1 MTKNIIISFQLLRFF
16 APVLIFISHTNEL
29 FGFENGIT
37 LKYLGCASVSLFIAL
52 SAYLTY
58 LTNDNYNQISAAT
71 TLKKRLKQFYLLHL
85 ITLIIAIPL
94 SVNSLVSDHISW
106 IICFVA
112 NLTLL
117 QSYIP
122 IFSVYYSFNGV
133 AWYLSL
139 MLYLALLTPI
149 TLRLWKR
156 MSLKT
161 SIIALVVIGVMEYLL
176 TFLFFSSPYVQWVV
190 YVFPVIRYFDFFCGG
205 AAYKLAK
212 YIRDRKLYTLNKI
225 ICCISI
231 VLIICL
237 ALISVFLG
245 NRYFLTAV
253 WLLPSHMLVMS
264 LSNIR
269 IELNVENI
277 IFKGIMGFADISL
290 EFFMLH
296 QLVIKYFTLVMENT
310 MIPLVLVL
318 IISFIISTVGAILL
332 QQFIRKLKAVQ
343 FVKLSNL
350 KRRN

>member
-1 MTKNIIISFQLLRFF
+1 
-16 APVLIFISHTNEL
+16 
-29 FGFENGIT
+29 
-37 LKYLGCASVSLFIAL
+37 
-52 SAYLTY
+52 
-58 LTNDNYNQISAAT
+58 
-71 TLKKRLKQFYLLHL
+71 
-85 ITLIIAIPL
+85 
-94 SVNSLVSDHISW
+94 
-106 IICFVA
+106 
-112 NLTLL
+112 
-117 QSYIP
+117 
-122 IFSVYYSFNGV
+122 
-133 AWYLSL
+133 

-176 TFLFFSSPYVQWVV
+176 TYLFFSSPYVQWVV

-212 YIRDRKLYTLNKI
+212 YIRDRKLYTLNKT

-269 IELNVENI
+269 IELNVENLILRGI
-277 IFKGIMGFADISL
+277 IGFAEISL

-296 QLVIKYFTLVMENT
+296 QLVIKYFTLFIDNT
-310 MIPLVLVL
+310 MIPIALVMVL
-318 IISFIISTVGAILL
+318 SFIVSSVGAMLL
-332 QQFIRKLKAVQ
+332 HQIIRKLNSVK
-343 FVKLSNL
+343 FVKLSNIN
-350 KRRN
+350 RRN